1 MAKQRSSQLK
11 RGTLLKYALEDVK
24 RESFETIKMELKK
37 TLKTRSGIYALYKK
51 GEVVKVGL
59 SIGLYGRVKGHS
71 KNEDLNWDTASF
83 FVVRHIRY
91 LRDLETAV
99 NRIAQ
104 PKYSKQLGR
113 VADERYLERLLKRRV
128 REKQKELRQKERK
141 RTEQVETLQK
151 EIKKIKEAIGN

>member
-1 MAKQRSSQLK
+1 M
-11 RGTLLKYALEDVK
+11 
-24 RESFETIKMELKK
+24 
-37 TLKTRSGIYALYKK
+37 
-51 GEVVKVGL
+51 
-59 SIGLYGRVKGHS
+59 
-71 KNEDLNWDTASF
+71 NWDTASF